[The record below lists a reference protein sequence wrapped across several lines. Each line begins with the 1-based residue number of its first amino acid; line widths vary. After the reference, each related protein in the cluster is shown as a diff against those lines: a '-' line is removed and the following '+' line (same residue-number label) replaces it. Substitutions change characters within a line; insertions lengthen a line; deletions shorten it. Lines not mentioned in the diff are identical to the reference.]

1 MKGRFA
7 LTAAERAA
15 ITGFYIVVL
24 VLFVFW
30 DDGAVFRGV
39 EPAVI
44 SGEIDYRAM
53 SRWLLMMTAPLLA
66 DGYLLL
72 RSHQIRLFACL
83 RLGGLP
89 RWNGHQLLLCL
100 GNTLFW
106 GLLRLGVLLLMTT
119 APEALKMAVLLGL
132 NDVLWL
138 LLMMAF
144 YILTKG
150 ASAFGLLEIFSMGGT
165 FLLGEFAPNIRR
177 WMPCTWSMLCRT
189 KGFFQDGGSII
200 SYAVMSGGM
209 ALLLLG
215 LFYVLIRLDRYKEL

>member
-1 MKGRFA
+1 MKRRFA
-7 LTAAERAA
+7 LTVAERAA
-15 ITGFYIVVL
+15 IMGFYIVVL

-30 DDGAVFRGV
+30 DDGVAFRGV

-53 SRWLLMMTAPLLA
+53 SRWLLMMTAPLLT
-66 DGYLLL
+66 DGYLLIC
-72 RSHQIRLFACL
+72 SHQIRLFACL
-83 RLGGLP
+83 RLGA
-89 RWNGHQLLLCL
+89 
-100 GNTLFW
+100 
-106 GLLRLGVLLLMTT
+106 LLLMTT
-119 APEALKMAVLLGL
+119 APEALQMAALLGL

-138 LLMMAF
+138 MLLIVF

-150 ASAFGLLEIFSMGGT
+150 ASAFDLLEIFAMGGT
-165 FLLGEFAPNIRR
+165 FLLGEFAPGIRR

-189 KGFFQDGGSII
+189 NGFFQDGGSIV

-215 LFYVLIRLDRYKEL
+215 VVLYTDTLRSI